1 MQRQAGYTLIEL
13 AVVVFLI
20 GVMLFIAAPRI
31 RDTLLNDS
39 LKSTVRHFIGTAREL
54 RNDAVREQV
63 DYILHIDLNGR
74 TIWTYSADMTPE
86 KRDERQKA
94 AFRLPADI
102 KIVDVYRI
110 GREKQLDGDAEITFF
125 KKGYVQPTVI
135 HLARAENAYTLV
147 FQPFLSTIQTYDKY
161 VDYSDIAP

>member
-20 GVMLFIAAPRI
+20 GGMLFIAAPRI

-102 KIVDVYRI
+102 KVVDVYRI
-110 GREKQLDGDAEITFF
+110 GREKQSDGDAEITFSR
-125 KKGYVQPTVI
+125 KGYVQPTVV
-135 HLARAENAYTLV
+135 HLARAESAYTLV
-147 FQPFLSTIQTYDKY
+147 FQPFLSTVQTYDKY
-161 VDYSDIAP
+161 VDYSDITP